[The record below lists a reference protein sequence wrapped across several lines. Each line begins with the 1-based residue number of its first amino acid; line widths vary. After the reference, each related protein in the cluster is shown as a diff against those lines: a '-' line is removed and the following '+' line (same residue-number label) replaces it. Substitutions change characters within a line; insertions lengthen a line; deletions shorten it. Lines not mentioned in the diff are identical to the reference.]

1 MGKDLDSLI
10 KEAYVEYFD
19 EAGYPPS
26 SEVWEK
32 TVKELKRKRRA
43 ERRKHVRPMIA
54 VFFMIVT
61 ITGALAVFNRPV
73 MAFTNR
79 FMKTIIEVTENTFRI
94 HKKIVPIEDKDKEDY
109 FFGRNIEDPR
119 IGEAQ
124 KKIHFILLIP
134 EYIPDGYALSS
145 VDVLNKNED
154 RETVTMLYIK
164 QAENGEKSSFIIKQ
178 QSIPQG
184 SELTENISKGEG
196 AEIEDIDI
204 KGLDCTLIS
213 DDNGSILLWDED
225 NISRRIVGIINQ
237 EDIIRIA
244 ESMK

>member
-109 FFGRNIEDPR
+109 FFGRNKEDWGSTEEDPFYTVDTGIHSGWVCAKQCGCAEQKR
-119 IGEAQ
+119 RQGNGHDALYQAGGE
-124 KKIHFILLIP
+124 
-134 EYIPDGYALSS
+134 
-145 VDVLNKNED
+145 
-154 RETVTMLYIK
+154 
-164 QAENGEKSSFIIKQ
+164 
-178 QSIPQG
+178 
-184 SELTENISKGEG
+184 
-196 AEIEDIDI
+196 
-204 KGLDCTLIS
+204 
-213 DDNGSILLWDED
+213 W
-225 NISRRIVGIINQ
+225 
-237 EDIIRIA
+237 
-244 ESMK
+244 